1 MGEHARLIAHRGAV
15 KIDRA
20 TLATIEPPPAT
31 PTWKPIKHATLIDTL
46 HEELT
51 ARDLKVTREE
61 YAVQRHNALLF
72 GVLDLDW
79 GVTGEFTAAMGL
91 RTSND
96 KTMPLQIA
104 VGKRVFVCDNLAF
117 SGDLIALTRR
127 HTSGLDLRRA
137 LVDGLDR
144 YQQNSRRLDEA
155 IARWKDTSVSV
166 EKAKGCIYDIFQQK
180 IVPVR
185 LFHPIISTYTQ
196 AIHEKPENQHVW
208 TLHNAFT
215 AHIKTLPHATQF
227 RSTVALGKFFAWQ

>member
-1 MGEHARLIAHRGAV
+1 MGEHARLMTHRGAV
-15 KIDRA
+15 KITRA
-20 TLATIEPPPAT
+20 AFAAIEPPPET
-31 PTWKPIKHATLIDTL
+31 PPWKPIKHATLIDTL

-61 YAVQRHNALLF
+61 YAVQRNNALLF

-79 GVTGEFTAAMGL
+79 GVTGECTAAMGL

-96 KTMPLQIA
+96 KSMPLEIA

-127 HTSGLDLRRA
+127 HTSGLDLRKE
-137 LVDGLDR
+137 LTDGLDR
-144 YQQNSRRLDEA
+144 YQHNRRQLTEDIE
-155 IARWKDTSVSV
+155 RWKNTPVSSAQ
-166 EKAKGCIYDIFQQK
+166 AKECIYDIFAKK

-185 LFHPIISTYTQ
+185 LFHPVTRTYNQ
-196 AIHEKPENQHVW
+196 AVVDTPENQHVW
-208 TLHNAFT
+208 SLHNAFT

-227 RSTVALGKFFAWQ
+227 RSTVALGKFFAWT